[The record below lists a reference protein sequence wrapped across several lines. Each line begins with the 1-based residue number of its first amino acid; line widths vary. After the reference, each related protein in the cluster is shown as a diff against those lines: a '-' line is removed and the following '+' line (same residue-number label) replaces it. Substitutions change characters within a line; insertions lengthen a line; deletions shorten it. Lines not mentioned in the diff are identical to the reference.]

1 MPFVDL
7 LPALRASRGQA
18 LFYDHCHLTPAGNAI
33 AAEQIADLL
42 LRVPSR
48 GASPRAL
55 RRDAPQPVGD
65 ERVRA
70 KVKHSSAA
78 RPAEAM
84 ALAIGTAVPSASR
97 PTAMP

>member
-1 MPFVDL
+1 MRAEPRL
-7 LPALRASRGQA
+7 LVSFAEAERGVA
-18 LFYDHCHLTPAGNAI
+18 PDRTV
-33 AAEQIADLL
+33 E
-42 LRVPSR
+42 VP
-48 GASPRAL
+48 
-55 RRDAPQPVGD
+55 RRDAPQPVGE